1 MRFTTCWPIV
11 LALAGFTWI
20 LPAGGAV
27 FTVDT
32 TADDASLS
40 NCQDD
45 IAADCSLRGAIA
57 RANGVAEPSTIF
69 VPSGVYSLAAGAVCH
84 LVTHQRGVFN
94 ISTVSLCLAS
104 NITLVGEGADATI
117 IDANGVHHVA
127 YVSDG
132 FAVEIR
138 GV

>member
-69 VPSGVYSLAAGAVCH
+69 VPWRLLARRGRGLPSRDAPARRFQ
-84 LVTHQRGVFN
+84 HQ
-94 ISTVSLCLAS
+94 
-104 NITLVGEGADATI
+104 
-117 IDANGVHHVA
+117 H
-127 YVSDG
+127 G
-132 FAVEIR
+132 FALL
-138 GV
+138 